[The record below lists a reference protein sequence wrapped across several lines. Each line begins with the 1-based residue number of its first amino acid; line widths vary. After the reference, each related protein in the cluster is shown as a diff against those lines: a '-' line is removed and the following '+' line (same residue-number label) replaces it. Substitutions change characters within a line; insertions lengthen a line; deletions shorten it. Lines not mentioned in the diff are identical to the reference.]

1 MDIHQKKT
9 PTSLSTTTTLTE
21 SSDESSTNS
30 GVFSEKETTSRNPIR
45 ALFDEFVRTREEN
58 SKPSTSIKERHCS
71 RCTVNENVPAGAQQT
86 LPIRALFDGL
96 MQTGG
101 KNSKPSTSIK
111 KRRCSHCTINENVLT
126 GVRQTLSKELRSKH
140 SQELADTDSIASDED
155 DFVKIEH
162 PYRDIDDLENH
173 LMGWVE
179 KLSLDAPE
187 KEWKRFQDEV
197 YEQCKLLLISLE
209 HKEKIPANWP
219 SVVFK
224 KDDEVALPYQYYA
237 QLQLVLSDFPF
248 YDNTIEDK
256 FSAMHP
262 DNHLAMKL
270 KRRISEYLGEVSK
283 KLNLT
288 QCYLDAFSNN
298 TNPVFFSIGEQGS
311 GELGLTKE
319 DAEKLQKKFGDC
331 IIQQISLAEKNSK
344 LDPKTN
350 LPEQF
355 VLRDLPRSDYYI
367 IDEEGETQA
376 LTRPPELIR
385 EEGES
390 DEDYKKRLNDL
401 GVANEKK
408 NANVIAHVQRL
419 SHDPRVQQKVCHYL
433 TQDPLIGLSHGI
445 KSELAQPLFGAGFNL
460 LGSEGFKITF
470 GKEDSSNK
478 IKIRYELQR
487 SNTRILS
494 HVMEMPNGCNMLM
507 SEVNERWGRS
517 FIQLAITIVIDPE
530 NLDNVTAEGFEA
542 HVEFPVE

>member
-9 PTSLSTTTTLTE
+9 PTSLSTTTTTTLTE

-45 ALFDEFVRTREEN
+45 ALFDGLIRTSEEN

-71 RCTVNENVPAGAQQT
+71 RCTVNENV
-86 LPIRALFDGL
+86 
-96 MQTGG
+96 
-101 KNSKPSTSIK
+101 
-111 KRRCSHCTINENVLT
+111 LT
-126 GVRQTLSKELRSKH
+126 GVRQTLSKELRGEP

-155 DFVKIEH
+155 DFVKVGHPCRDIDDLENHASDEDDFVKIEQL
-162 PYRDIDDLENH
+162 YRDIDDLENH
-173 LMGWVE
+173 LMEWSE
-179 KLSLDAPE
+179 KLSLDTPE
-187 KEWKRFQDEV
+187 KEWERFQDEV

-224 KDDEVALPYQYYA
+224 KDDKVALPYQYYA

-256 FSAMHP
+256 FNAMHP
-262 DNHLAMKL
+262 DDHLAMKL
-270 KRRISEYLGEVSK
+270 KRRISEYLGKVSK
-283 KLNLT
+283 KLNLA

-319 DAEKLQKKFGDC
+319 DAEKLQEKFGDC
-331 IIQQISLAEKNSK
+331 IIQQILLAEKNSK

-355 VLRDLPRSDYYI
+355 VLRDLPRNDYYI
-367 IDEEGETQA
+367 INEDGETQA
-376 LTRPPELIR
+376 LMRPPELTR

-401 GVANEKK
+401 DVANEKK

-470 GKEDSSNK
+470 GKEESSNK

-494 HVMEMPNGCNMLM
+494 HVMEMPNGCGMLM
-507 SEVNERWGRS
+507 SEVNERWGKS
-517 FIQLAITIVIDPE
+517 FIQLAITIAIDPE
-530 NLDNVTAEGFEA
+530 NPDNVTAEGFEA